1 MWCGLTMYLSGFDSG
16 VCVTGIDFDPER
28 EEVDAIFSAA
38 TGDEP
43 EAVEGDSCVC
53 VPEAISCEV
62 HGSSTA
68 KKAM

>member
-1 MWCGLTMYLSGFDSG
+1 MYLSGFDSG
-16 VCVTGIDFDPER
+16 VCGNGIDFDPER

-43 EAVEGDSCVC
+43 EAVEGNYCVW
-53 VPEAISCEV
+53 VTEKPSCELNR
-62 HGSSTA
+62 SSTA